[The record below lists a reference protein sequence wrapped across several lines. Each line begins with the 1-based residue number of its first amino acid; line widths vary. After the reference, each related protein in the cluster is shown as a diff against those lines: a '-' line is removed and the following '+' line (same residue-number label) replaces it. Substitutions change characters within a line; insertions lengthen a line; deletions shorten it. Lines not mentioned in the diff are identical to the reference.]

1 MRRLLVRTLLVMLAG
16 LFAGCAVR
24 PPVAPPPK
32 VPEVEVEPVGPAV
45 APLLRAAREL
55 ASAGD
60 LEPAGAHLERA
71 LRIEPRNP
79 LLWQELARI
88 RLVQGLYRQAEGMA
102 ARSNSLA
109 AGHSQLR
116 RENWRIIGRARN
128 ALGDHQGAKEA
139 FDLAGQQPP

>member
-1 MRRLLVRTLLVMLAG
+1 MRKLLIRTLLVVLAG
-16 LFAGCAVR
+16 LFTGCAVR

-32 VPEVEVEPVGPAV
+32 VPEVEAEPVGPAA
-45 APLLRAAREL
+45 APLLHTARQL

-60 LEPAGAHLERA
+60 LEPAGAQLERA

-88 RLVQGLYRQAEGMA
+88 RLGQRLYRQAEGLA

-109 AGHSQLR
+109 AGQPQLR

-128 ALGDHQGAKEA
+128 ALGDHQGAREA
-139 FDLAGQQPP
+139 FDRAGQEQP